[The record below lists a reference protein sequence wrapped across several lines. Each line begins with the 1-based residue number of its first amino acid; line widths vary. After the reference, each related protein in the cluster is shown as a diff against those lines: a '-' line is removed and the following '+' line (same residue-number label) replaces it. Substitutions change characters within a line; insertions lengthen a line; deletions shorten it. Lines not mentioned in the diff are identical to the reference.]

1 MRAVVLGATGNIGT
15 AVTEHL
21 AGDPNVTS
29 VIGVA
34 RRTPTR
40 PTSSFPGAQKVAW
53 MSADIRSDSLETV
66 LDGADT
72 VVHLAW
78 MFQPTHRPEITWQTN
93 VIGTSRLLEA
103 VRNTG
108 VTTLAIASSIAAYS
122 PRTGTTPVDE
132 TWPTHGASSAAYA
145 REKAYVERLL
155 DAFESRSASRVVR
168 VRPAFVFQR
177 RSASEQRRIF
187 AGPLVPGWLVRPSLV
202 PALPAPA
209 GLRLQAVHASDVADA
224 FARAVRSEQ
233 DGAFNV
239 CADDVLEPRDLA
251 RLFDAPHVRV
261 RAGLLRGVMNAA
273 WTARALPADPRLFD
287 AVMMLPIMSNG
298 RAKSELGWRPSRSAR
313 HVLEEFLVALRHGA
327 GHPTPPLKPDAR

>member
-1 MRAVVLGATGNIGT
+1 MRAVVLGATGNIGA

-21 AGDPNVTS
+21 AGDPDVTS

-78 MFQPTHRPEITWQTN
+78 MFQPTHRPELTWQTN

-108 VTTLAIASSIAAYS
+108 VTTLAIASSIAVYS
-122 PRTGTTPVDE
+122 PRTSTTPVDE

-145 REKAYVERLL
+145 REKACTLSGYWMHSNPGAL
-155 DAFESRSASRVVR
+155 AAWSGSG
-168 VRPAFVFQR
+168 R
-177 RSASEQRRIF
+177 RSCFS
-187 AGPLVPGWLVRPSLV
+187 V
-202 PALPAPA
+202 ALPRNNVGSSPDHSSQVARTARP
-209 GLRLQAVHASDVADA
+209 GPDLTGTVRSQTQAVHAADVADA

-233 DGAFNV
+233 DGVFNV

-251 RLFDAPHVRV
+251 RLFDAPACVSGLV
-261 RAGLLRGVMNAA
+261 CVAGL
-273 WTARALPADPRLFD
+273 
-287 AVMMLPIMSNG
+287 
-298 RAKSELGWRPSRSAR
+298 
-313 HVLEEFLVALRHGA
+313 
-327 GHPTPPLKPDAR
+327 